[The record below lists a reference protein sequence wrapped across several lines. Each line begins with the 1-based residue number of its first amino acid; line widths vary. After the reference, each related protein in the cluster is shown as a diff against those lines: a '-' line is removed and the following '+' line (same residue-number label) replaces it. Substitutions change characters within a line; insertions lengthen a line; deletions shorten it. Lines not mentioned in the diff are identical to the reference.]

1 MNKLTKRIFLVFAL
15 AVWGCAYFNTFYNA
29 TQYFE
34 EAEQEIV
41 ATSKEEQLSKKSE
54 ELLDKTIAR
63 CNLVVANY
71 PESRFRDDALLLR
84 AKAQYYK
91 GEFQSSRG
99 SLERLNLDFPE
110 SPLLNEARLWTIRC
124 KWKIESSQSSLE
136 ETLNFISELEE
147 DVRLSQIKSL
157 RSIAHTTASE
167 IYQAYGEVDST
178 LAHLVRAAESA
189 SNRLDRMNA
198 HYVIAERAYEEGRLN
213 VALENYRKVISAHP
227 IPKRVEASHLQI
239 VRIYREMEMWSE
251 ASKEIEELTTNEK
264 FSGIRADLNLELAKL
279 YEMQGRDDEARKRY
293 ESITEDFPKTAA
305 SAESYFA
312 LGTATL
318 YDEKEYGQA
327 RKYFDNVE
335 REFRESTFAPSA
347 RVRVQEI
354 DDLLLVTEAIEQLE
368 TTLFGDQ
375 VKKEEAD
382 EKAIT
387 EDPLLQPNSK
397 SVVKREEKTENFTEE
412 SYIEISD
419 TTQLYQE
426 LSQRLY
432 SAGELKAFRFGDKVQ
447 GMKYFERIVNVL
459 PPTNSTAQALYSLSY
474 LYDVTGDSVQA
485 SHLRDQLINEY
496 PDSEY
501 AMEVALSQSL
511 TLRDAPAELMVQGE
525 KVTDRDPKK
534 AIELYES
541 VLAQY
546 PNTRYAPVILLTIAH
561 IYDRS
566 LNDLDRALEVYQ
578 QITSVYGKSEQAQF
592 AGGRIALLNKFKES
606 IADTTASS
614 DSTNNGR

>member
-1 MNKLTKRIFLVFAL
+1 
-15 AVWGCAYFNTFYNA
+15 
-29 TQYFE
+29 
-34 EAEQEIV
+34 
-41 ATSKEEQLSKKSE
+41 
-54 ELLDKTIAR
+54 
-63 CNLVVANY
+63 
-71 PESRFRDDALLLR
+71 
-84 AKAQYYK
+84 
-91 GEFQSSRG
+91 
-99 SLERLNLDFPE
+99 
-110 SPLLNEARLWTIRC
+110 
-124 KWKIESSQSSLE
+124 
-136 ETLNFISELEE
+136 
-147 DVRLSQIKSL
+147 
-157 RSIAHTTASE
+157 
-167 IYQAYGEVDST
+167 
-178 LAHLVRAAESA
+178 
-189 SNRLDRMNA
+189 
-198 HYVIAERAYEEGRLN
+198 
-213 VALENYRKVISAHP
+213 
-227 IPKRVEASHLQI
+227 
-239 VRIYREMEMWSE
+239 
-251 ASKEIEELTTNEK
+251 
-264 FSGIRADLNLELAKL
+264 
-279 YEMQGRDDEARKRY
+279 MQGRDDEARKRY

-432 SAGELKAFRFGDKVQ
+432 SAGELKAFRFGDEVE

>member
-1 MNKLTKRIFLVFAL
+1 
-15 AVWGCAYFNTFYNA
+15 
-29 TQYFE
+29 
-34 EAEQEIV
+34 
-41 ATSKEEQLSKKSE
+41 
-54 ELLDKTIAR
+54 
-63 CNLVVANY
+63 
-71 PESRFRDDALLLR
+71 
-84 AKAQYYK
+84 
-91 GEFQSSRG
+91 
-99 SLERLNLDFPE
+99 
-110 SPLLNEARLWTIRC
+110 
-124 KWKIESSQSSLE
+124 
-136 ETLNFISELEE
+136 
-147 DVRLSQIKSL
+147 
-157 RSIAHTTASE
+157 
-167 IYQAYGEVDST
+167 
-178 LAHLVRAAESA
+178 
-189 SNRLDRMNA
+189 
-198 HYVIAERAYEEGRLN
+198 
-213 VALENYRKVISAHP
+213 
-227 IPKRVEASHLQI
+227 
-239 VRIYREMEMWSE
+239 
-251 ASKEIEELTTNEK
+251 
-264 FSGIRADLNLELAKL
+264 
-279 YEMQGRDDEARKRY
+279 
-293 ESITEDFPKTAA
+293 
-305 SAESYFA
+305 
-312 LGTATL
+312 
-318 YDEKEYGQA
+318 
-327 RKYFDNVE
+327 
-335 REFRESTFAPSA
+335 
-347 RVRVQEI
+347 
-354 DDLLLVTEAIEQLE
+354 
-368 TTLFGDQ
+368 
-375 VKKEEAD
+375 
-382 EKAIT
+382 
-387 EDPLLQPNSK
+387 LLQPNSK

-432 SAGELKAFRFGDKVQ
+432 SAGELKAFRFGDEVE